1 MSDILSLVTTVQK
14 KSVGQSSREDVIL
27 TNMTL
32 PVNVSAEVGVP
43 GQQVTLAAT
52 GSPGATFVIPVG
64 AGTVLPV
71 LKALVIWNRTLDT
84 EVDLYLAASGT
95 KIPISALLVLTFATT
110 PAQVR
115 LVNPGTAPVKV
126 DIWSAGTLV

>member
-43 GQQVTLAAT
+43 GQQVTLAISGDA
-52 GSPGATFVIPVG
+52 GDTFEVPIGVG
-64 AGTVLPV
+64 TALPV

-84 EVDLYLAASGT
+84 EVDLYLDDEGT
-95 KIPISALLVLTFATT
+95 VIPISALLVLTFATN
-110 PAQVR
+110 PALVR

-126 DIWSAGTLV
+126 DIWSAGSLV